1 MEDNGNTVQRDSEN
15 PSGTPSASSSSSTM
29 DAPKAGGSVGLS
41 VRKKGRYK
49 GDDPVDT
56 YLLNQIAKHVK
67 IERLGTL
74 ARDLN
79 IDKSVYN
86 HVENQDDK
94 IWEVSYQR

>member
-1 MEDNGNTVQRDSEN
+1 MEDKGNTVQRDSED
-15 PSGTPSASSSSSTM
+15 PSATPSAPSSSSTM
-29 DAPKAGGSVGLS
+29 NTHQERGDVGLS
-41 VRKKGRYK
+41 VRKKGKYQ

-56 YLLNQIAKHVK
+56 YLLNQIAKHIK
-67 IERLGTL
+67 FEKLGTV

-86 HVENQDDK
+86 HIENQDDK

>member
-1 MEDNGNTVQRDSEN
+1 MEDKGNTVQRDSEDR
-15 PSGTPSASSSSSTM
+15 SATSSASSSSSTM
-29 DAPKAGGSVGLS
+29 NTPQARGDVGLS
-41 VRKKGRYK
+41 VRKKGKYQ

-56 YLLNQIAKHVK
+56 YLLNQIAKHIK
-67 IERLGTL
+67 FEKLGTL

-86 HVENQDDK
+86 HIENQDDK